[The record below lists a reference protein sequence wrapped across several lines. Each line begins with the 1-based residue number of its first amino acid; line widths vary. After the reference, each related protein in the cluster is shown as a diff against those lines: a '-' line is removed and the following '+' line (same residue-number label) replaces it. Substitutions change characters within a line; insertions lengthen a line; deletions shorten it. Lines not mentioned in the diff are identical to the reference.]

1 MEFVV
6 VVDVDADAD
15 AAIDIE
21 DCSDSLDESA
31 VEIRVSSTVSVS
43 VSISVLVEDVELN
56 RSRILTLSL
65 GTHPLAPE
73 ESDCVRIQPFT
84 ILASTSLN
92 TSPREQESSLP
103 YSAENGCMHTTMAS
117 LWNSLLSSE
126 EALGLGLPL
135 LLTLTASVP
144 ERTSCLGAN
153 AAVVFTGI
161 GCALCAMC
169 RTLGMCCTLKGADTD
184 TMWLLAIA
192 AAVGV
197 LSCC

>member
-103 YSAENGCMHTTMAS
+103 YSAEKGCMHTTMAS

-135 LLTLTASVP
+135 LLTLTASVS
-144 ERTSCLGAN
+144 RRISCLGAN